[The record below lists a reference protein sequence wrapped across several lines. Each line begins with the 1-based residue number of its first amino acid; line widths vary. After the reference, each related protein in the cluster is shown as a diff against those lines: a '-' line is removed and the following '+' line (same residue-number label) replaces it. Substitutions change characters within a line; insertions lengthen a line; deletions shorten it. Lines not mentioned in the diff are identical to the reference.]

1 MVAAVVGVV
10 VGVSGANDVFTP
22 GAGTATFTWDP
33 ASPTPQPF
41 TGSIEGHAVSGVSH
55 TSPIQGEPLAAA
67 ATASFPMYRWEGSFE
82 GKRFDVTIDLHYPGG
97 TQAAADPS
105 SLPFRASGSYGSMPI
120 DISTSVPAGSS
131 LGDPDTP
138 LDFAG
143 TVGTGKV
150 TGSIRAPT
158 TSGGT
163 TTVTATFRVAG

>member
-1 MVAAVVGVV
+1 M
-10 VGVSGANDVFTP
+10 
-22 GAGTATFTWDP
+22 
-33 ASPTPQPF
+33 
-41 TGSIEGHAVSGVSH
+41 SGVSH

-67 ATASFPMYRWEGSFE
+67 ATASFPMYRGRGVRGEAVSTSPSTSTTRGE
-82 GKRFDVTIDLHYPGG
+82 RT
-97 TQAAADPS
+97 AADPS

-143 TVGTGKV
+143 TVGTWKV